1 MTIITCLSVLCL
13 LSFSLCKIMLYVQTL
28 FYTRQATK
36 KIKRV
41 VEIKISKSSNKK
53 NLWLKQWPCHQSQV
67 ECFIKTQADWH
78 FSSPELKSEVS
89 FSDHNLPVVHLTVR
103 LSENFFTFLHLRTPP
118 FLRED
123 HMRNFQKSS
132 QEPFYRE
139 SWNSCGNILG

>member
-1 MTIITCLSVLCL
+1 MFINFFVMQDHVVRTNT
-13 LSFSLCKIMLYVQTL
+13 FLYEASYQEDETSCWN
-28 FYTRQATK
+28 K
-36 KIKRV
+36 N
-41 VEIKISKSSNKK
+41 IKIIKWK